1 MDKKR
6 TIKSIVIIAAF
17 AAAGIYVVSTV
28 DTNATATIV
37 YPRFGSPI
45 RGPFSPGPGL
55 NTTTYLEEPITV
67 WVAPEPSSSPIP
79 AQWLEKANWYV
90 ALLPAVIPN
99 VNCTPLLVENV
110 FTGKN
115 QLVLFGGGLDVNPT
129 IPTALGI
136 TCRIPA
142 DVVPVIHNLAIG
154 FKTPITPARQKD
166 GSVNLTPAIGS
177 WRGPPGSASSN
188 IITGNSPFLL
198 VERNAVSIPWIHDA
212 RSSGGLITTP
222 GGKAVKPFTIM
233 HVTDTHY
240 YADNPNWLGNNSLWE
255 ADSQVIAPDVIVL
268 SGDLMEGPGDE
279 EAGSAAQYDMA
290 YSRVSALGLPIVLVS
305 GNHDNRNLGLWKH
318 YFGPLNSVTW
328 FDDVKIVGFDN
339 YMPVGSS
346 TLNWIASEATPIVPG
361 APVFLTC
368 HYNIDPS
375 YFQSGWIGIGDLMV
389 DKNLTGIL
397 VGHTHSDLVGS
408 VGKLRD
414 AIFNNVNT
422 LVEGGEDEYMAILTS
437 VLETT
442 NATTSYLRPIQE
454 PQILMTRT
462 AAKNG
467 DTIVPVGN
475 FTNAQ
480 LRYSG
485 YRLIDV
491 STNHASNYTY
501 DLDGDGVRD
510 PQVCF
515 PVGMFRVSLVDDAGL
530 GSLNSSGSTWTM
542 NNTGNEALR
551 AARATFLLPN
561 APAGHH
567 WALNQTFGDGADAYI
582 RAQVTNGTHWWI
594 DARVPAARRSVV
606 SLRIEPASGCR

>member
-6 TIKSIVIIAAF
+6 VITSIIIIAAF
-17 AAAGIYVVSTV
+17 LAAGTYFVSTV
-28 DTNATATIV
+28 DANATATIV

-45 RGPFSPGPGL
+45 RGPFSPGPGM
-55 NTTTYLEEPITV
+55 NTTTYLDGTITV
-67 WVAPEPSSSPIP
+67 WVAPEPASTPIP
-79 AQWLEKANWYV
+79 VQWLDKSNWHV
-90 ALLPAVIPN
+90 ALVPAIMPTA
-99 VNCTPLLVENV
+99 NCTPLVVDSV

-115 QLVLFGGGLDVNPT
+115 QLVLFGGGLDVNPV
-129 IPTALGI
+129 IPSALGI

-142 DVVPVIHNLAIG
+142 DVVPVMHNLAIG
-154 FKTPITPARQKD
+154 FKTPITPALQRS
-166 GSVNLTPAIGS
+166 GSVNLVPAIGS
-177 WRGPPGSASSN
+177 WRGPAGSASGN
-188 IITGNSPFLL
+188 VFTGNRPFLL

-212 RSSGGLITTP
+212 RSSDGLKATP
-222 GGKAVKPFTIM
+222 GGKEIKQFTIM

-240 YADNPNWLGNNSLWE
+240 CADNPNWLGNNSLWE

-279 EAGSAAQYDMA
+279 RTGSAGQYDIA
-290 YSRVSALGLPIVLVS
+290 YNRLSALGLPIVLVS

-318 YFGPLNSVTW
+318 YFGPLNSATR
-328 FDDVKIVGFDN
+328 FDDVKIIGIDSSL
-339 YMPVGSS
+339 PIGSS
-346 TLNWIASEATPIVPG
+346 TLNWIASEAMPIVPG

-375 YFQSGWIGIGDLMV
+375 YFQSGWMGIGDLMI
-389 DKNLTGIL
+389 DKNLTGIF

-408 VGKLRD
+408 IGKLRD
-414 AIFNNVNT
+414 AIFNNVGT
-422 LVEGGEDEYMAILTS
+422 LIEGSEAEYMAILAG

-442 NATTSYLRPIQE
+442 NATTSYLQPIRE

-467 DTIVPVGN
+467 DTVMPVGS

-485 YRLIDV
+485 YRLV
-491 STNHASNYTY
+491 SISKNHASNYTY
-501 DLDGDGVRD
+501 DLDGDGIRD
-510 PQVCF
+510 PQVSF
-515 PVGMFRVSLVDDAGL
+515 PVGMFRVSRLDDAGL
-530 GSLNSSGSTWTM
+530 GSLVSAGSTWTL

-567 WALNQTFGDGADAYI
+567 WVLNATFGDGAHAYI

-594 DARVPAARRSVV
+594 DARVPAAPRGVV
-606 SLRIEPASGCR
+606 SLRIEPALG